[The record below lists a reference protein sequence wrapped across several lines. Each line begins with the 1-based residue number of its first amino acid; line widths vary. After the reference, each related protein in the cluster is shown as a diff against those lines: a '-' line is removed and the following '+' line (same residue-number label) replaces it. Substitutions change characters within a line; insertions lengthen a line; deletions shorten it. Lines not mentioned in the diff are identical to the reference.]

1 MKKLISIFFAIIAT
15 SFIFST
21 AAKADGHEPYKFNFV
36 MHSDTNNAFWAAV
49 HKGFKDACAQVGADC
64 QMLTLS
70 GDGDQQEQLQN
81 LESSIA
87 QGVDGIVTTITN
99 PTIFD
104 GAVDEALA
112 AGIPVITANTD
123 DPEGAA
129 GSNRLAYIGQDLEK
143 AGYELASALS
153 KQFPDGDVH
162 VLIGVADMNQSW
174 AYTRA
179 NGIARFMEDYKA
191 ANTDRNV
198 TYEKIE
204 SGMDLS
210 TVGNR
215 VAAYVQ
221 TNPNTTAYFDVGFW
235 EAGAAQGIRN
245 LGYEPGQMLLA
256 GFDLVDV
263 VFEEMEKGYV
273 QLTVDQQ
280 PYYQGY
286 MAVHQ
291 LYLMNKYG
299 LSALDIDTGKAMI
312 GPEDVAQIRSFKGM
326 SVR

>member
-1 MKKLISIFFAIIAT
+1 M
-15 SFIFST
+15 
-21 AAKADGHEPYKFNFV
+21 D
-36 MHSDTNNAFWAAV
+36 
-49 HKGFKDACAQVGADC
+49 
-64 QMLTLS
+64 
-70 GDGDQQEQLQN
+70 
-81 LESSIA
+81 
-87 QGVDGIVTTITN
+87 
-99 PTIFD
+99 
-104 GAVDEALA
+104 
-112 AGIPVITANTD
+112 
-123 DPEGAA
+123 
-129 GSNRLAYIGQDLEK
+129 
-143 AGYELASALS
+143 
-153 KQFPDGDVH
+153 
-162 VLIGVADMNQSW
+162 
-174 AYTRA
+174 
-179 NGIARFMEDYKA
+179 DYKA

-245 LGYEPGQMLLA
+245 LGYAPGQMLLA
-256 GFDLVDV
+256 GFDLVYV

-299 LSALDIDTGKAMI
+299 LSALDIDTGKDMI
-312 GPEDVAQIRSFKGM
+312 GPEDVAQIRYFKGM

>member
-1 MKKLISIFFAIIAT
+1 MKKFFSILFAFVAL
-15 SFIFST
+15 SFISSG
-21 AAKADGHEPYKFNFV
+21 AKAEYKFNFV

-49 HKGFKDACAQVGADC
+49 HKGFKDACAQIDADC

-104 GAVDEALA
+104 AAVDEALA

-129 GSNRLAYIGQDLEK
+129 GSNRLAYVGQDLEA
-143 AGYELASALS
+143 AGYELTQNLS
-153 KQFPDGDVH
+153 KMFPDGDVH

-174 AYTRA
+174 AYTRG

-191 ANTDRNV
+191 ANPDRKV

-204 SGMDLS
+204 SGLDLS

-221 TNPNTTAYFDVGFW
+221 ANPNTTAYLDVGFW
-235 EAGAAQGIRN
+235 EAGAAQAVRN
-245 LGYEPGQMLLA
+245 LGYKPGEILLA

-263 VFEEMEKGYV
+263 VFEEMDKGYV

-286 MAVHQ
+286 MSVHQ

-299 LSALDIDTGKAMI
+299 LSALDINTGKAMI
-312 GPEDVAQIRSFKGM
+312 GPEDVETIRSFKGM

>member
-1 MKKLISIFFAIIAT
+1 MKKITILLASLAMAF
-15 SFIFST
+15 SVST
-21 AAKADGHEPYKFNFV
+21 ASKAEYKFNFV

-49 HKGFKDACAQVGADC
+49 HKGFKDACAQVDADC

-104 GAVDEALA
+104 AAVDEALA

-191 ANTDRNV
+191 ANTDRKV

-245 LGYEPGQMLLA
+245 LGYAPGQMLLA

>member
-1 MKKLISIFFAIIAT
+1 MKKLTILLASVAMAFT
-15 SFIFST
+15 LST
-21 AAKADGHEPYKFNFV
+21 AAKAEYKFNFV

-49 HKGFKDACAQVGADC
+49 HKGFKDACAQINADC

-104 GAVDEALA
+104 AAVDEALA

-129 GSNRLAYIGQDLEK
+129 GSNRLAYVGQDLEA
-143 AGYELASALS
+143 AGYELAATLS
-153 KQFPDGDVH
+153 KQFPDGPVH

-191 ANTDRNV
+191 ANPDREV

-215 VAAYVQ
+215 VASYVQ

-245 LGYEPGQMLLA
+245 LGYAPGQMLLA

-286 MAVHQ
+286 MSVHQ

-299 LSALDIDTGKAMI
+299 LSSLDINTGKAMI
-312 GPEDVAQIRSFKGM
+312 GPDDVAQIRSFKGM

>member
-1 MKKLISIFFAIIAT
+1 MKKLTILLASVAMAFT
-15 SFIFST
+15 LST
-21 AAKADGHEPYKFNFV
+21 AAKAEYKFNFV

-49 HKGFKDACAQVGADC
+49 HKGFKDACAQINADC

-104 GAVDEALA
+104 AAVDEALA

-153 KQFPDGDVH
+153 KQFPAGDIH

-179 NGIARFMEDYKA
+179 NGIARFMDDYKA

-245 LGYEPGQMLLA
+245 LGYAPGQMLLA

>member
-1 MKKLISIFFAIIAT
+1 MKKLTILLASVAMAFT
-15 SFIFST
+15 LST
-21 AAKADGHEPYKFNFV
+21 AAKAEYKFNFV

-49 HKGFKDACAQVGADC
+49 HKGFKDACAQINADC

-70 GDGDQQEQLQN
+70 GDGDQEEQLQN

-104 GAVDEALA
+104 AAVDEALA

-129 GSNRLAYIGQDLEK
+129 GSNRLAYVGQDLEA
-143 AGYELASALS
+143 AGYELAATLS
-153 KQFPDGDVH
+153 QQFPDGPVH

-191 ANTDRNV
+191 ANPDRKV

-215 VAAYVQ
+215 VASYVQ

-245 LGYEPGQMLLA
+245 LGYAPGQMLLA

-286 MAVHQ
+286 MSVHQ

-299 LSALDIDTGKAMI
+299 LSALDINTGKAMI
-312 GPEDVAQIRSFKGM
+312 GPDDVAQIRSFKGM

>member
-1 MKKLISIFFAIIAT
+1 MKKLTILLASVAMAFT
-15 SFIFST
+15 VST
-21 AAKADGHEPYKFNFV
+21 AAKAEYKFNFV

-49 HKGFKDACAQVGADC
+49 HKGFKDACAQINADC

-104 GAVDEALA
+104 AAVDEALA

-129 GSNRLAYIGQDLEK
+129 GSNRLAYVGQDLEA
-143 AGYELASALS
+143 AGYELAATLS
-153 KQFPDGDVH
+153 KQFPDGPVH

-191 ANTDRNV
+191 ANPDRKV

-215 VAAYVQ
+215 VASYVQ

-245 LGYEPGQMLLA
+245 LGYAPGQMLLA

-286 MAVHQ
+286 MSVHQ

-299 LSALDIDTGKAMI
+299 LSALDINTGKAMI
-312 GPEDVAQIRSFKGM
+312 GPDDVAQIRSFKGM

>member
-1 MKKLISIFFAIIAT
+1 MDFKKVLSCVVAAMV
-15 SFIFST
+15 SFSVY
-21 AAKADGHEPYKFNFV
+21 GSEYKFNFV

-49 HKGFKDACAQVGADC
+49 YKGFMDACKQVDADC
-64 QMLTLS
+64 QMLTLT

-87 QGVDGIVTTITN
+87 QGVDGIITTITN

-104 GAVDEALA
+104 KAVDEALSK
-112 AGIPVITANTD
+112 GIPVITANTD

-129 GSNRLAYIGQDLEK
+129 GSSRLAYVGQDLEA
-143 AGYELASALS
+143 AGYELAATLS
-153 KQFPDGDVH
+153 KQFPSGDVH

-174 AYTRA
+174 AYTRG
-179 NGIARFMEDYKA
+179 NGIARFMEDFKA
-191 ANTDRNV
+191 ANPGRKI

-204 SGMDLS
+204 SGLDLS

-221 TNPNTTAYFDVGFW
+221 ANPNTTAYFDVGFW
-235 EAGAAQGIRN
+235 EAGAAQAVRN
-245 LGYEPGQMLLA
+245 LGYKPGEILLA

-263 VFEEMEKGYV
+263 VFEEMDKGYV

-286 MAVHQ
+286 MSVHQ

-299 LSALDIDTGKAMI
+299 LSALDINTGKAMI
-312 GPEDVAQIRSFKGM
+312 GPDDVKKIRSFKGL

>member
-1 MKKLISIFFAIIAT
+1 MKKLTIFLASVAMAFT
-15 SFIFST
+15 LST
-21 AAKADGHEPYKFNFV
+21 AAKAEYKFNFV

-49 HKGFKDACAQVGADC
+49 HKGFKDACAQINADC

-104 GAVDEALA
+104 AAVDEALA

-129 GSNRLAYIGQDLEK
+129 GSNRLAYVGQDLEA
-143 AGYELASALS
+143 AGYELAATLS
-153 KQFPDGDVH
+153 KQFPDGPVH

-191 ANTDRNV
+191 ANPDRKV

-215 VAAYVQ
+215 VASYVQ

-245 LGYEPGQMLLA
+245 LGYAPGQMLLA

-286 MAVHQ
+286 MSVHQ

-299 LSALDIDTGKAMI
+299 LSALDINTGKAMI
-312 GPEDVAQIRSFKGM
+312 GPDDVAQIRSFKGM

>member
-1 MKKLISIFFAIIAT
+1 MKKLLSVLFISLAMAFT
-15 SFIFST
+15 MVTT
-21 AAKADGHEPYKFNFV
+21 AEAKQYKFNFV

-49 HKGFKDACAQVGADC
+49 HKGFKDACAQIDASC

-87 QGVDGIVTTITN
+87 QGVDGIITTITH

-104 GAVDEALA
+104 AAIDEAIA
-112 AGIPVITANTD
+112 KGIPVISSNVD
-123 DPEGAA
+123 DPEGPSA
-129 GSNRLAYIGQDLEK
+129 SSRLAYVGQDLEI
-143 AGYELASALS
+143 AGYQLCEALS
-153 KQFPDGDVH
+153 AQFPAGDVH
-162 VLIGVADMNQSW
+162 VLIGVADMNQAW
-174 AYTRA
+174 AYTRG

-191 ANTDRNV
+191 ANPGRNI

-204 SGMDLS
+204 TGLDLS

-221 TNPNTTAYFDVGFW
+221 ANPNTTAYLDVGFW
-235 EAGAAQGIRN
+235 EAGAAQAVRN
-245 LGYEPGQMLLA
+245 LGYKPGEILLA

-263 VFEEMEKGYV
+263 VFEEMDKGYV

-286 MAVHQ
+286 MPVHN
-291 LYLMNKYG
+291 LFLMNEYG
-299 LSALDIDTGKAMI
+299 LGALDINTGKALI
-312 GPEDVAQIRSFKGM
+312 TPADVETIRQFKGM
-326 SVR
+326 AVR

>member
-1 MKKLISIFFAIIAT
+1 MKKLTILLASVAMAFT
-15 SFIFST
+15 LST
-21 AAKADGHEPYKFNFV
+21 AAKAEYKFNFV

-49 HKGFKDACAQVGADC
+49 HKGFKDACAQINADC

-104 GAVDEALA
+104 AAVDEALA

-129 GSNRLAYIGQDLEK
+129 GSNRLAYVGQDLEA
-143 AGYELASALS
+143 AGYELAATLS
-153 KQFPDGDVH
+153 KQFPDGPVH

-191 ANTDRNV
+191 ANPDRKV

-215 VAAYVQ
+215 VASYVQ

-245 LGYEPGQMLLA
+245 LGYAPGQMLLA

-286 MAVHQ
+286 MSVHQ

-299 LSALDIDTGKAMI
+299 LSALDINTGKAMI
-312 GPEDVAQIRSFKGM
+312 GPDDVAQIRSFKGM

>member
-1 MKKLISIFFAIIAT
+1 MKKLTILLASVAMAFT
-15 SFIFST
+15 LST
-21 AAKADGHEPYKFNFV
+21 AAKAEYKFNFV

-49 HKGFKDACAQVGADC
+49 HKGFKDACAQINADC

-104 GAVDEALA
+104 AAVDEALA

-129 GSNRLAYIGQDLEK
+129 GSNRLAYVGQDLEA
-143 AGYELASALS
+143 AGYELAATLS
-153 KQFPDGDVH
+153 KQFPDGPAH

-191 ANTDRNV
+191 ANPDRKV

-215 VAAYVQ
+215 VASYVQ

-245 LGYEPGQMLLA
+245 LGYAPGQMLLA

-286 MAVHQ
+286 MSVHQ

-299 LSALDIDTGKAMI
+299 LSALDINTGKAMI
-312 GPEDVAQIRSFKGM
+312 GPDDVAQIRSFKGM

>member
-1 MKKLISIFFAIIAT
+1 MKKLTILLASVAMAFT
-15 SFIFST
+15 LSSV
-21 AAKADGHEPYKFNFV
+21 AKAEYKFNFV

-49 HKGFKDACAQVGADC
+49 HKGFKDACAQVDADC

-104 GAVDEALA
+104 AAVDEALA

-153 KQFPDGDVH
+153 KQFPAGDIH

-245 LGYEPGQMLLA
+245 LGYAPGQMLLA

>member
-1 MKKLISIFFAIIAT
+1 MKKITILLASLAMAF
-15 SFIFST
+15 SVST
-21 AAKADGHEPYKFNFV
+21 ASKAEYKFNFV

-49 HKGFKDACAQVGADC
+49 HKGFKDACDQVDADC

-87 QGVDGIVTTITN
+87 QGVDGIVTTITH

-104 GAVDEALA
+104 AAVDEALA

-123 DPEGAA
+123 HPGGAT

-191 ANTDRNV
+191 ANTNRKV

-245 LGYEPGQMLLA
+245 LGYAPGQMLLA

-312 GPEDVAQIRSFKGM
+312 GPDDVAQIRSFKGM

>member
-1 MKKLISIFFAIIAT
+1 MKKLTILLASVAMAFT
-15 SFIFST
+15 LST
-21 AAKADGHEPYKFNFV
+21 AANAEYKINFV

-49 HKGFKDACAQVGADC
+49 HKGFKDACAQINADC

-104 GAVDEALA
+104 AAVDEALA

-129 GSNRLAYIGQDLEK
+129 GSNRLAYVGQDLEA
-143 AGYELASALS
+143 AGYELAATLS
-153 KQFPDGDVH
+153 KQFPDGPVH

-191 ANTDRNV
+191 ANPDREV
-198 TYEKIE
+198 SYEKIE

-245 LGYEPGQMLLA
+245 LGYAPGQMLLA

-286 MAVHQ
+286 MSVHQ

-299 LSALDIDTGKAMI
+299 LSALDINTGKAMI
-312 GPEDVAQIRSFKGM
+312 GPDDVAQIRSFKGM

>member
-1 MKKLISIFFAIIAT
+1 MKKITFFLASVAVAFT
-15 SFIFST
+15 FST
-21 AAKADGHEPYKFNFV
+21 VTKAEYKFNFV

-49 HKGFKDACAQVGADC
+49 HKGFKDACAQVDADC

-104 GAVDEALA
+104 AAVDEALA

-153 KQFPDGDVH
+153 KQFPAGDIH

-179 NGIARFMEDYKA
+179 NGIARFMDDYKA

-245 LGYEPGQMLLA
+245 LGYAPGQMLLA

>member
-1 MKKLISIFFAIIAT
+1 MKKITFFLASVAVA
-15 SFIFST
+15 FMFST
-21 AAKADGHEPYKFNFV
+21 VAKAEYKFNFV

-49 HKGFKDACAQVGADC
+49 HKGFKDACAQVDADC

-70 GDGDQQEQLQN
+70 GDGDQQEQSQN

-104 GAVDEALA
+104 AAVDEALA

-153 KQFPDGDVH
+153 KQFPAGDIH

-245 LGYEPGQMLLA
+245 LGYAPGQMLLA

>member
-1 MKKLISIFFAIIAT
+1 MKKLTIILASVAMAFT
-15 SFIFST
+15 LSSV
-21 AAKADGHEPYKFNFV
+21 AKAEYKFNFV

-49 HKGFKDACAQVGADC
+49 HKGFKDACAQVDADC

-104 GAVDEALA
+104 AAVDEALA

-153 KQFPDGDVH
+153 KQFPAGDIH

-174 AYTRA
+174 AYTRG

-245 LGYEPGQMLLA
+245 LGYAPGQMLLA

>member
-1 MKKLISIFFAIIAT
+1 MKKITFFLASVAVA
-15 SFIFST
+15 FMFSNV
-21 AAKADGHEPYKFNFV
+21 AKAEYKFNFV

-49 HKGFKDACAQVGADC
+49 HKGFKDACAQVDADC

-104 GAVDEALA
+104 AAVDEALA

-153 KQFPDGDVH
+153 KQFPAGDIH

-245 LGYEPGQMLLA
+245 LGYAPGQMLLA

>member
-1 MKKLISIFFAIIAT
+1 MKKLTILLASVAMAFT
-15 SFIFST
+15 LSSV
-21 AAKADGHEPYKFNFV
+21 AKAEYKFNFV

-49 HKGFKDACAQVGADC
+49 HKGFKDACAQVDADC

-104 GAVDEALA
+104 AAVDEALA

-153 KQFPDGDVH
+153 KQFPAGDIH

-179 NGIARFMEDYKA
+179 NGIGRFMEDYKA

-245 LGYEPGQMLLA
+245 LGYAPGQMLLA